1 MHFRISATA
10 LLLLCAIS
18 ASHAADWPNA
28 GGNAGR
34 NGQTPEVG
42 PDAATVAWAGG
53 RSSIIAWQPVIAGDR
68 VFLVRQSSFP
78 PEQTGS
84 PVIAMN
90 LHTGAELWRRDLP
103 ANSGDWTTWIAGA
116 RDGRVYASRSGNGAS
131 VAAVMYA
138 LDAASGATIWTSQD
152 TTRSGAYDG
161 VVFADNGDLIV
172 ADFNNI
178 TRIRASDGTTAWRV
192 SRVGSV
198 SGQCG
203 GCLHGDAFYIADAA
217 PGGHVI
223 RRYNAST
230 GVFQYQSP
238 VMAGFTLQNTPM
250 VSQDGTVYLSRTQ
263 NNAAVDFFYAI
274 NDDGA
279 AMTIRWSVPARWTVV
294 SEFAVAADGSVYMM
308 APGNVIKR
316 LDAATGA
323 TLATSAA
330 IVSDAN
336 AQPRMAVDSSGRL
349 FLCNGSFS
357 NGRFYSFNADLSP
370 RWDLAVPNSNIGS
383 PAIGCDGT
391 LVIAGVG
398 TSVTGYRTVRCAGD
412 LDLDGVV
419 GLNDLTIL
427 LGNFGVLSGAA
438 TVDGDSDCDGDVD
451 LTDLSVFLSR
461 FGLACP

>member
-1 MHFRISATA
+1 MRIHIPATV
-10 LLLLCAIS
+10 LLLLFAFS
-18 ASHAADWPNA
+18 PSQAADWNNA

-68 VFLVRQSSFP
+68 VFVVRQAAFP

-84 PVIAMN
+84 PVIAMD
-90 LHTGAELWRRDLP
+90 LHTGAEVWRRDLP
-103 ANSGDWTTWIAGA
+103 ANSGDWTTWVAGA
-116 RDGRVYASRSGNGAS
+116 RDGRVYAARSGNGAS
-131 VAAVMYA
+131 VAALMYA
-138 LDAASGATIWTSQD
+138 LDAATGATIWTSQD
-152 TTRSGAYDG
+152 TTRAGAYDG

-172 ADFNNI
+172 GDFNNI

-192 SRVGSV
+192 ARIGSV

-203 GCLHGDAFYIADAA
+203 TCLRGDAVYVADAA

-223 RRYNAST
+223 KRFNADSGT
-230 GVFQYQSP
+230 FQYQSP

-250 VSQDGTVYLSRTQ
+250 VSPDGTIYLSRTQ
-263 NNAAVDFFYAI
+263 NNAGVDFFYAI

-279 AMTIRWSVPARWTVV
+279 AMTIRWSVAARWTVV
-294 SEFAVAADGSVYMM
+294 SEFAVAPDNSVYMM

-316 LDAATGA
+316 LDPATGA

-330 IVSDAN
+330 IASDAN
-336 AQPRMAVDSSGRL
+336 AQPRMAVDSAGRL
-349 FLCNGSFS
+349 FLCNGSFA

-370 RWDLAVPNSNIGS
+370 RWDIAVPNSNIGS

-391 LVIAGVG
+391 LVIAGIG
-398 TSVTGYRTVRCAGD
+398 TSVTGYRTERCQGD
-412 LDLDGVV
+412 LDLDGQV
-419 GLNDLTIL
+419 GLSDLTIL
-427 LGNFGVLSGAA
+427 LGSFGAEAGAA
-438 TVDGDSDCDGDVD
+438 AVGGDSDCDGDVD
-451 LTDLSVFLSR
+451 LSDLSVFLSR
-461 FGLACP
+461 FGVACP